1 MGAHGEPGVSRE
13 KLTSSDELVAKMMDG
28 VLADLPYQS
37 GDEVVLVING
47 LGSTTMMELL
57 IANRRCA
64 QLLAAQDITVYGNHV
79 GDFITT
85 QEMAGFSITL
95 MKLDEEL
102 KHYYDMPARSFGLTL
117 KGAFHGTPTDSRT
130 NAGDDPG
137 RRGQHRSQ
145 HGKAT
150 QADQIIGDGDHGIGM
165 ARGFA
170 AVAEAVGGETFAT
183 VDDLFKKTGMKL
195 ITSIGG
201 AAGVIFGTLF
211 TGGAKNMG
219 GLTTFDSAALALL
232 LSDGLAAIQ
241 TRGKA
246 NPGDKTM
253 IDALAPAATQAK
265 ALAGEP
271 LDAALAGAA
280 EAAHEGMES
289 TRDMVAKFG
298 KAKALGER
306 SLGHPDPG
314 ALSLYLIL
322 KAMADYTAG
331 L

>member
-1 MGAHGEPGVSRE
+1 MAHQ
-13 KLTSSDELVAKMMDG
+13 LTVEQTRAMILAVA
-28 VLADLPYQS
+28 AS
-37 GDEVVLVING
+37 IEA
-47 LGSTTMMELL
+47 STE
-57 IANRRCA
+57 
-64 QLLAAQDITVYGNHV
+64 QL
-79 GDFITT
+79 
-85 QEMAGFSITL
+85 
-95 MKLDEEL
+95 
-102 KHYYDMPARSFGLTL
+102 
-117 KGAFHGTPTDSRT
+117 
-130 NAGDDPG
+130 
-137 RRGQHRSQ
+137 
-145 HGKAT
+145 T
-150 QADQIIGDGDHGIGM
+150 QADQVIGDGDHGIGM

-170 AVAEAVGGETFAT
+170 AVADTVDAEVFHT

-241 TRGKA
+241 MRGKA

-253 IDALAPAATQAK
+253 IDALAPAAAQAK
-265 ALAGEP
+265 ALVGDP
-271 LDAALAGAA
+271 LDAALASAA

-314 ALSLYLIL
+314 ALSLFLIL

-331 L
+331 LDDA